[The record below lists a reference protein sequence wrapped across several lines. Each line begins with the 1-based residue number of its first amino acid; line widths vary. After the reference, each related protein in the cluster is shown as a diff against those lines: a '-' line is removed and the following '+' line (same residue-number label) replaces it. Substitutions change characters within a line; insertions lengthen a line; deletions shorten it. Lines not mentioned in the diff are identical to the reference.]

1 MKSIHQWPEKKAQS
15 QQGGASMIEQHLYT
29 LGLQIG
35 TVLTQIEVLG
45 TDGQKLRERLRQE
58 AEAIRASIDGV
69 ASEMARQDA
78 RNAVRMDGQ
87 DARIAALEQHI
98 AHQAAEAAGFRR
110 ALGVGGVLL
119 SGVSVAAGWLLSYWL
134 GSR

>member
-1 MKSIHQWPEKKAQS
+1 MKNLHQWPEKPRPEKPS
-15 QQGGASMIEQHLYT
+15 RQQQPPSAIEQHLYT

-35 TVLTQIEVLG
+35 QVLTQIEVLK
-45 TDGQKLRERLRQE
+45 DDSQKNREQLRQK
-58 AEAIRASIDGV
+58 AEKINASIDGV
-69 ASEMARQDA
+69 FSEMAGLVA
-78 RNAVRMDGQ
+78 RVAAVER
-87 DARIAALEQHI
+87 HI
-98 AHQAAEAAGFRR
+98 AKQDAEAAGFRR

>member
-1 MKSIHQWPEKKAQS
+1 MKNLHQWPDKQS
-15 QQGGASMIEQHLYT
+15 QSPPQQQPHSAIEQHLYT

-35 TVLTQIEVLG
+35 QVLTQIEVLR
-45 TDGQKLRERLRQE
+45 DDSQKNRERLRQE
-58 AEAIRASIDGV
+58 AGAIRASIDAV

-78 RNAVRMDGQ
+78 R
-87 DARIAALEQHI
+87 IAALERHI

-110 ALGVGGVLL
+110 ALGIGGVLL